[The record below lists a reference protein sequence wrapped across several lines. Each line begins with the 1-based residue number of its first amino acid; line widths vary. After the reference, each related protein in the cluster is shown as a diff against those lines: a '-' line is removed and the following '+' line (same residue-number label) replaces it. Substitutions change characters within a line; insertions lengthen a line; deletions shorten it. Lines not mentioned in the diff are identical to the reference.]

1 MNEMRR
7 PEDTVRRVV
16 IAGGGNIGY
25 RWPQR
30 WKAPTRSRSS
40 NAIADHARI
49 ISERLHKAIVLH
61 GDAADEELLLEE
73 NIDSADVFVSLTNA
87 EEANILSAMLAKR
100 LGCSKVMALINR
112 PSYAELVERAAIDVA
127 ISPQQITIGS
137 LLAYVRQAGMVR
149 VHSLRRGRAEAIE
162 AIARGDRSESR
173 VVGRRIE
180 EIALPQGA
188 THQCDRAGQRG
199 AGGASR
205 HDRSDRRPPDS
216 FRHGPPADP
225 SRSNGCSGPEPEAA
239 AQPADHSMHF
249 QVVQRI
255 LGLLLMLYSITMMP
269 PMAVSVHFAD
279 GQTTPFSIRFAIT
292 FVVGLLT
299 WLPARNDRRE
309 LRLRDGF
316 VVAAIFWLGLGSF
329 GSLPLLLT
337 HFPEMSLTDAVF
349 EAVSGLTTTGATVL
363 TGLDSLPRSILY
375 YRAQLHW
382 LGGMGIIV
390 LAVAILPML
399 GVGGM
404 QLYRAETPGPMK
416 DSKLTPRITETAK
429 ALWLHLCRSDR
440 QSAAWP
446 TGMPAWTPFDA
457 ICHSFATVATGGF
470 STHDASIGYFNSPQI
485 ELIAVVFMFLAGVN
499 FSLHF
504 VSWRSRSLLSYWSDP
519 EFRAYTLLLCGLTL
533 AGTVYLIFTQQY
545 ASAGDS
551 ARYALFHFVSFMTST
566 GFVASNFDQWP
577 GALPLSL
584 ILVSFI
590 GGCAGSTGGGMKVVR
605 WLLLFNQGSREVQRL
620 VHPAAEIPIRLGRSV
635 VPPRVIE
642 AVWGFCVVY
651 IILFG
656 AMLLVLVGTGLDQ
669 ITAFSALASSINNMG
684 PGLGLIVA
692 DFTQISA
699 RRQVGLHP
707 RHAARPAR
715 GIHAAGAVL
724 TLVLALLNRSYAY
737 RWQATAPAP
746 SSPIAFST
754 GLHRPALGHRAR
766 TTGMEGAAGRRVA
779 R

>member
-1 MNEMRR
+1 
-7 PEDTVRRVV
+7 
-16 IAGGGNIGY
+16 
-25 RWPQR
+25 
-30 WKAPTRSRSS
+30 
-40 NAIADHARI
+40 
-49 ISERLHKAIVLH
+49 
-61 GDAADEELLLEE
+61 
-73 NIDSADVFVSLTNA
+73 
-87 EEANILSAMLAKR
+87 
-100 LGCSKVMALINR
+100 
-112 PSYAELVERAAIDVA
+112 
-127 ISPQQITIGS
+127 
-137 LLAYVRQAGMVR
+137 
-149 VHSLRRGRAEAIE
+149 
-162 AIARGDRSESR
+162 
-173 VVGRRIE
+173 
-180 EIALPQGA
+180 
-188 THQCDRAGQRG
+188 
-199 AGGASR
+199 
-205 HDRSDRRPPDS
+205 
-216 FRHGPPADP
+216 
-225 SRSNGCSGPEPEAA
+225 
-239 AQPADHSMHF
+239 MHF

-279 GQTTPFSIRFAIT
+279 GQTTAFFYSFAIT

-349 EAVSGLTTTGATVL
+349 EAVSGLTTTGSTAL
-363 TGLDSLPRSILY
+363 TGLDTLPRSILY

-429 ALWLHLCRSDR
+429 ALWLIYVGLTAVCSL
-440 QSAAWP
+440 AYWYA
-446 TGMPAWTPFDA
+446 GMSSFDA

-470 STHDASIGYFNSPQI
+470 STHDASIGYFNSPLI
-485 ELIAVVFMFLAGVN
+485 ELIAVVFMFLAGVS
-499 FSLHF
+499 FTLHF
-504 VSWRSRSLLSYWSDP
+504 VAWRSRGLRSYWSDP

-533 AGTVYLIFTQQY
+533 AGTIYLVVTQQY
-545 ASAGDS
+545 AAVGDS
-551 ARYALFHFVSFMTST
+551 ARYSLFHFVSFMTST
-566 GFVASNFDQWP
+566 GFVASSFEQWP

-584 ILVSFI
+584 VLVSFI
-590 GGCAGSTGGGMKVVR
+590 GGCAGSTGGGMKVIR

-669 ITAFSALASSINNMG
+669 VTAFSALASSINNMG

-699 RRQVGLHP
+699 
-707 RHAARPAR
+707 PAKWVCILAMLFGR
-715 GIHAAGAVL
+715 LEVFTL
-724 TLVLALLNRSYAY
+724 LVLFSPSFWRS
-737 RWQATAPAP
+737 
-746 SSPIAFST
+746 
-754 GLHRPALGHRAR
+754 
-766 TTGMEGAAGRRVA
+766 
-779 R
+779 